1 MLCSIAISATLREI
15 CKKKLQIW
23 QNGFWG
29 TDLWNKRIELL
40 QRVNCVGDI
49 RNQNYI
55 VAAICLAGLISP
67 LPCTATRKLPRSSG
81 AVVMTNYTASIMTT
95 AAIHKIILR
104 EAEVCWWCGWLHN
117 WENCWEFIPLSCIEM
132 YIWSQELPRWC
143 NRALW
148 WSVLS
153 VPSLLKICKNIGY
166 CSAPYGFCIYVL
178 KVNCGCTLQVAFKQV
193 RSLLSMQEK
202 NSFSSHHEER
212 CKSNWNKHIPF
223 TNSTLS
229 WFMSSGKMNTPSSR
243 QKSRR
248 GQIHIQAASITI
260 IIIKSLSGHI

>member
-15 CKKKLQIW
+15 CKKKCRY
-23 QNGFWG
+23 GKTWG

-49 RNQNYI
+49 RHQNYI
-55 VAAICLAGLISP
+55 VAAICLVGLISP

-104 EAEVCWWCGWLHN
+104 EAEVCWWRGWLHN
-117 WENCWEFIPLSCIEM
+117 WENCWEFIPLSSIEM

-153 VPSLLKICKNIGY
+153 VPSLLKICKDIGY

-202 NSFSSHHEER
+202 ILSVPTMKRDVNLIEISIFPLLIRHYHDSWVVER
-212 CKSNWNKHIPF
+212 WIHLQAGKNPGEAR
-223 TNSTLS
+223 STSKLH
-229 WFMSSGKMNTPSSR
+229 
-243 QKSRR
+243 Q
-248 GQIHIQAASITI
+248 
-260 IIIKSLSGHI
+260 